1 MENSKYQIQI
11 SKDRAGFTVVELIIA
26 MGLFVILLG
35 IVSGSFI
42 NALRTQG
49 RIVALVAANDNANSS
64 LEQMTREIR
73 TASQFDLRFDLR
85 DEGDLTFTNYK
96 DEEVT
101 YHLALDGSI
110 ERIVKVDGE
119 EIFKKITADN
129 VRVKTLN
136 FILCDPLDCQTPR
149 ITVALGVSP
158 AEPSIADIVLNM
170 QTSVS
175 ARFE

>member
-1 MENSKYQIQI
+1 MIKFFKN
-11 SKDRAGFTVVELIIA
+11 RRGFTVVELIIA

-64 LEQMTREIR
+64 LEQMAREIR
-73 TASQFDLRFDLR
+73 TASQFDLRNQGADLY
-85 DEGDLTFTNYK
+85 FVNYK
-96 DEEVT
+96 DEEIT
-101 YHLALDGSI
+101 YRLVEGSI
-110 ERIVKVDGE
+110 QRAVEVDGVE
-119 EIFKKITADN
+119 VSNKKITADN
-129 VRVKTLN
+129 VAVKMLN
-136 FILCDPLDCQTPR
+136 FKLCDPGNCKTPR

-158 AEPSIADIVLNM
+158 SAASIKDIMLNL